1 MFCLKFHDTHVH
13 THTQK
18 QKRVTHANSFNTK
31 GPKDRLHESRLF
43 FFEVFFCSR
52 TCTYAGA
59 ETSPAGRFYENTS
72 RSSMEFVRDFLERR
86 INVITRRTSEDMR
99 QSVEASSKKTTKTV
113 YSCKCMCMCMCIG
126 IGWLQLVGS
135 IKL

>member
-18 QKRVTHANSFNTK
+18 QKGVTHANSFNTN
-31 GPKDRLHESRLF
+31 GPNDRLHESRPF
-43 FFEVFFCSR
+43 FFQVFCCSH
-52 TCTYAGA
+52 TCTYAGI
-59 ETSPAGRFYENTS
+59 ETSPAGRFYENKS

-99 QSVEASSKKTTKTV
+99 QSVEASSQKKKN
-113 YSCKCMCMCMCIG
+113 CLFM
-126 IGWLQLVGS
+126 
-135 IKL
+135 